1 MAVTT
6 SIGPGATNMIT
17 GHGADM
23 LVADAREALTGLAAA
38 IAGWEVDEAYRQRAV
53 DLDADWQKVA
63 DECYHRDNTPFPAQT
78 EVFGDLNELI
88 GPDPPG
94 SSWWDVPVSE
104 VSGLESTRRAYAEH
118 VAAKRTQRA
127 YL

>member
-53 DLDADWQKVA
+53 
-63 DECYHRDNTPFPAQT
+63 
-78 EVFGDLNELI
+78 
-88 GPDPPG
+88 
-94 SSWWDVPVSE
+94 PVSE